1 MRKNNQKGFSL
12 IELLIVVV
20 IIGVIAGIAI
30 PSLRKGIRAAENNS
44 ALATLKVMSS
54 SQGMY
59 YSQNNRYATL
69 SELNTIQTGGF
80 GALSNDGN
88 SLSKGYFT
96 YSMNSLVS
104 TPEQL
109 RTTFTITASRPG
121 ESSDPP
127 YLFRVSQNGEVI
139 QITP

>member
-69 SELNTIQTGGF
+69 AELNTIQSGGF
-80 GALSNDGN
+80 GSLSGDGN
-88 SLSKGYFT
+88 SLTKGYFT
-96 YSMNSLVS
+96 YTMNVLASS
-104 TPEQL
+104 PEQL
-109 RTTFTITASRPG
+109 KTSYTITASRPG
-121 ESSDPP
+121 ETSDPP
-127 YLFRVSQNGEVI
+127 YIFRVAQNGEVV
-139 QITP
+139 QVTP